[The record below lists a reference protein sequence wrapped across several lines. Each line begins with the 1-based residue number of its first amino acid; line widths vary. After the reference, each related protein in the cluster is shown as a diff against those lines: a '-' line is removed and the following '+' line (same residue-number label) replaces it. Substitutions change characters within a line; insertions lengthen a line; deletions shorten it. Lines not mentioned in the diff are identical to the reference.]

1 MTQFE
6 CMECEAMV
14 RLDPGGPST
23 RRMECPV
30 CGEQTTWTRA
40 FETEGE
46 GVSF

>member
-6 CMECEAMV
+6 CTECEAMV

-30 CGEQTTWTRA
+30 CGEQTTWTCA
-40 FETEGE
+40 FESEGE